1 MPSHEIKFKEITEKI
16 IGAAFEVHNAFGNG
30 FQEVVYQRALAIELQ
45 RAQLNFERE
54 VKQEIFYKDT
64 KVCIGKRRVDFIVS
78 GKVLIEIKALSEL
91 NDAHKAQILN
101 YMKLYNLEVGL
112 LINFGGKSVTF
123 KRFVL

>member
-1 MPSHEIKFKEITEKI
+1 M
-16 IGAAFEVHNAFGNG
+16 
-30 FQEVVYQRALAIELQ
+30 
-45 RAQLNFERE
+45 
-54 VKQEIFYKDT
+54 
-64 KVCIGKRRVDFIVS
+64 CIGKRRVDFIVS